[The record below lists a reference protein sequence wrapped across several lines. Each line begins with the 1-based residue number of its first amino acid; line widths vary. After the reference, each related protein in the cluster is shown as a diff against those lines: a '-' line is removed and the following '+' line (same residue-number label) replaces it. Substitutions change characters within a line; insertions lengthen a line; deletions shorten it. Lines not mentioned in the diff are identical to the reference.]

1 MAQKTPNR
9 NSIPVSKT
17 GKYVIDGGKVLNEK
31 EYKAYVKKNEIQ
43 FEYVSENKK

>member
-31 EYKAYVKKNEIQ
+31 EYKAYVKKNNIQ
-43 FEYVSENKK
+43 FERVVGDKE